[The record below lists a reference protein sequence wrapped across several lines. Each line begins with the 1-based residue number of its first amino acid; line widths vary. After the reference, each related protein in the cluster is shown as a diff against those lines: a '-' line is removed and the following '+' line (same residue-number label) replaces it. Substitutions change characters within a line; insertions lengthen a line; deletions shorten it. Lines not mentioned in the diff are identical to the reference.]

1 MAWLSFVNLDACYVE
16 CAPGIRALCPC
27 RWKSELTG
35 GVTNSITL
43 IVGVAKVTI
52 SIEAG
57 LLKKVD
63 RLVKERVFSNRSQA
77 VQSAVEEK
85 ISRLDSNRLARECAK
100 LNKTEEQSLA
110 DLGLASETEEWL
122 EY

>member
-1 MAWLSFVNLDACYVE
+1 MS
-16 CAPGIRALCPC
+16 
-27 RWKSELTG
+27 
-35 GVTNSITL
+35 
-43 IVGVAKVTI
+43 VAKVTI
-52 SIEAG
+52 SIDAN

-85 ISRLDSNRLARECAK
+85 VSRLEGNRLARECAK
-100 LNKTEEQSLA
+100 LNKTEERSLA
-110 DLGLASETEEWL
+110 DLGLANEVEEWL

>member
-1 MAWLSFVNLDACYVE
+1 M
-16 CAPGIRALCPC
+16 
-27 RWKSELTG
+27 
-35 GVTNSITL
+35 TNSITMPMS
-43 IVGVAKVTI
+43 VAKVTI
-52 SIEAG
+52 SIESN

-85 ISRLDSNRLARECAK
+85 VSRLDNNLLARECAK
-100 LNKTEEQSLA
+100 LNISEERSLA
-110 DLGLASETEEWL
+110 DLGLASEAEEWP